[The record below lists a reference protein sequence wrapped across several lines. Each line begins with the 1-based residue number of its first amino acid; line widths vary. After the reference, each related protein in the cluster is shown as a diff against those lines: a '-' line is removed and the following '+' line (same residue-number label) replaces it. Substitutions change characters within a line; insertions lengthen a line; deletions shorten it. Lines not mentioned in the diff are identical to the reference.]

1 MHTTILS
8 WQLFILSR
16 IETYIWILLLTS
28 LAQLSHFS
36 QWILLWFPS
45 SYCAQI
51 IAHPQNN
58 GCLFLPSPNCPNVS
72 ELLVH
77 SLLCFQV
84 QIWIHYPVVLLPT
97 QVEKESCANA
107 FLLSQEIYHGKL
119 HNLLHFSGQPLFR
132 SFCCLF
138 SVPEI
143 LIRIDR
149 HMLCRPSPYST
160 RSFSI

>member
-1 MHTTILS
+1 MYTTILS
-8 WQLFILSR
+8 WQSFILSR

-45 SYCAQI
+45 SYCVQI

-58 GCLFLPSPNCPNVS
+58 GCLLLPSPNCPNVS

-97 QVEKESCANA
+97 QVERNRVQTPSYSVKKYIMASSIICFTSVASLCFA
-107 FLLSQEIYHGKL
+107 PFVVCFPYLRSLLG
-119 HNLLHFSGQPLFR
+119 
-132 SFCCLF
+132 
-138 SVPEI
+138 
-143 LIRIDR
+143 
-149 HMLCRPSPYST
+149 
-160 RSFSI
+160 